1 MSPSTLRCL
10 FWVLLMMALPARAA
24 SYSFPGALPPG
35 CSGSNGAYSC
45 GALALAY
52 TDTVTIAS
60 PKPAKITINGGLSVG
75 DSATINSAGQAAD
88 LTLVVTGT
96 LTLAYQSVIRA
107 GITAGAIQNAD
118 GYATLSGSL
127 TTGSGAISLGYL
139 STLNGDITS
148 STGAINLAQGVVISG
163 NVISTSGAVSL
174 GYQAQVSGAIST
186 SGAVT
191 LAQASIVSG
200 AVNGGSGAVSLGYQ
214 TKVVGRITTSS
225 GTITLDQ
232 AAIAQSCVKSTAS
245 ATITLG
251 YQASVNSVC
260 CGASCGNS
268 CVVNNSN
275 AAMPPACQPPPTAEY
290 RFDECSYSGAAG
302 EAKDSSGGNHAT
314 AVLGAANSGTAPT
327 VVNRYANLSY
337 TDGRRYFTPGS
348 AIPLTGNWTI
358 SAWVKF
364 PLSTGGSPYHVL
376 GAMAGG
382 GDLLY
387 LDGNNG
393 MRWGVYT
400 PGNIVP
406 GTFKLNTL
414 SGGWHHLAVVGQG
427 SSTKLY
433 VDGALKDSVN
443 AKASGSL
450 AYIGASYD
458 VDAGTHEGMNSG
470 LDEYLVFASALSAS
484 EIGSIYG
491 NQAAG
496 RNYDGSTRAV
506 PACPTGPGSFS
517 IAGTGSA
524 STCSAQ
530 TLTITARDAGGN
542 TLSNYTGTVTLSTSS
557 GRGDWSAGSSP
568 APAGTLTPGAS
579 NSGLASYQFV
589 AGDGGVVKLRLSH
602 TLAQDVTVTV
612 VDATA
617 AGSSS
622 TSAAIEY
629 RDNAFVFAE
638 DLGNRVSGSDIAVAG
653 RPHDHTLSYI
663 RRDPSTGSCGVASDY
678 AGSKALK
685 VWRSDS
691 AGSWVAPTVVSPALS
706 IPPTQPAGNNLNLTF
721 TNGVAS
727 FNLGTTDIGRYSLN
741 ARDDS
746 LTSAANAITG
756 GGSILTVR
764 PFTVL
769 VSAIKYGST
778 NNPNGSAAGDAMFAP
793 AGAGFSAT
801 IAAYRW
807 DAAMLSNGAD
817 PGSTGTPAVNASE
830 AAMKVGGRTN
840 GFASAVTLSPLA
852 ASQTPA
858 GGSLGS
864 LNNGSIAGTSFA
876 SGTVTVSTLQ
886 YTEVGSFALNTSGL
900 VSNFLGSG
908 LALNAVV
915 VNAGGAQNTRV
926 GRFVPAGFALS
937 AATVGH
943 RNNASCSP
951 ASTFSY
957 LDENFKLQFTLT
969 AKNALG
975 GTTTNYTGAYA
986 LLDLSAPAGFGLAGI
1001 QGSTAFKTDN
1011 NRLSLVSS
1019 SGNWASGVAANVQ
1032 LIAAA
1037 KRTAA
1042 ADGPFET
1049 AKFGIA
1055 ATDSDGVAM
1064 SGLDLDTDSPANG
1077 NDRVLLATVPLRF
1090 GRLQLMNAIGAQNR
1104 DLAMPVLAQYWNG
1117 IGFVDNTLDS
1127 CSRISSTH
1135 VNFGNYRKTL
1145 TSADSNLQTS
1155 PVTVSAG
1162 RAKLVLSKPGAGRSG
1177 SFDVGLSLSGSATAS
1192 TCMASFNPVAGDVA
1206 TTGAGMGYLRGAWC
1220 GSAFDKDPSARA
1232 TFGLYRG
1239 ADNLLYQREN
1249 Y

>member
-1 MSPSTLRCL
+1 MSGSGLR
-10 FWVLLMMALPARAA
+10 WLLWALLLLVLPARAA
-24 SYSFPGALPPG
+24 NYTFPGTLPPG
-35 CSGSNGAYSC
+35 CSGTNGTYSC
-45 GALALAY
+45 GALTLAY
-52 TDTVTIAS
+52 NDTVTIAS
-60 PKPAKITINGGLSVG
+60 PKPAKITINGAFST
-75 DSATINSAGQAAD
+75 DNATINSGGQASD
-88 LTLVVTGT
+88 LTLIVTGT
-96 LTLAYQSVIRA
+96 LTLGYQAVIRA
-107 GITAGAIQNAD
+107 GISAGSVQNAD

-127 TTGSGAISLGYL
+127 ATTTGTLALGYL
-139 STLNGDITS
+139 STVNGNVS
-148 STGAINLAQGVVISG
+148 SSSGAISLAQGVVISG
-163 NVISTSGAVSL
+163 DVSSTSGAVSL
-174 GYQAQVSGAIST
+174 GYQGQVSGDISS
-186 SGAVT
+186 SGTIT

-200 AVNGGSGAVSLGYQ
+200 TITGAGGAVSLGYQ
-214 TKVVGRITTSS
+214 TKVVGSITTSS
-225 GTITLDQ
+225 GMITLDQ
-232 AAIAQSCVKSTAS
+232 AAIAQSCVRSTGS

-275 AAMPPACQPPPTAEY
+275 AAMPPACKPPPVAEY
-290 RFDECSYSGAAG
+290 RFDECSYNGTTG
-302 EAKDSSGGNHAT
+302 EAKDSVGSNHAT

-327 VVNRYANLSY
+327 VVNRYANLSF

-348 AIPLTGNWTI
+348 AISLSGDWTI

-364 PLSTGGSPYHVL
+364 PLSSGGSPYHVL
-376 GAMAGG
+376 GAMASG
-382 GDLLY
+382 GDLMY

-414 SGGWHHLAVVGQG
+414 SSGWHHLAVVGQG

-433 VDGALKDSVN
+433 IDGTFKESVN

-458 VDAGTHEGMNSG
+458 LDAGTHEGMNSG
-470 LDEYLVFASALSAS
+470 LDEYLVFASALAAADIS
-484 EIGSIYG
+484 SIYG

-496 RNYDGSTRAV
+496 KNYDGSTRAAPPV
-506 PACPTGPGSFS
+506 CPSGPGSFA
-517 IAGTGSA
+517 ITGTGSA

-530 TLTITARDAGGN
+530 TLTITARDGSGN
-542 TLSNYTGTVTLSTSS
+542 TLTGYTGTVSLSTSTGKGNWTS
-557 GRGDWSAGSSP
+557 GSSP
-568 APAGTLTPGAS
+568 TPSGTLTPGAA
-579 NSGLASYQFV
+579 NSGLASYLFA

-617 AGSSS
+617 SGSSS
-622 TSAAIEY
+622 TSAAIQY

-638 DLGNRVSGSDIAVAG
+638 DLNSKVSGSNIAVAG

-663 RRDPSTGSCGVASDY
+663 RRDPSTGSCGVATDY
-678 AGSKALK
+678 AGNKALK
-685 VWRSDS
+685 FWRSDS
-691 AGSWVAPTVVSPALS
+691 GGSWVAPTVVSPALS
-706 IPPTQPAGNNLNLTF
+706 IPAAQPASNNLTLNF
-721 TNGVAS
+721 SGGVAS

-741 ARDDS
+741 VRDDS
-746 LTSAANAITG
+746 LSSAASAITG
-756 GGSILTVR
+756 SASILTVR
-764 PFTVL
+764 PFTVM
-769 VSAIKYGST
+769 VSAIKYGAV
-778 NNPNGSAAGDAMFAP
+778 NNPNGSAAGDTLFAP
-793 AGAGFSAT
+793 AGASFSASV
-801 IAAYRW
+801 AAYTW
-807 DAAMLSNGAD
+807 AAAMLNNGAD
-817 PGSTGTPAVNASE
+817 AANTGTPAASATE
-830 AAMKVGGRTN
+830 AAMKVGGRAN
-840 GFASAVTLSPLA
+840 SFASTVMLSPLA

-858 GGSLGS
+858 SGSLGS
-864 LNNGSIAGTSFA
+864 LNNGSVTGSAFATGTA
-876 SGTVTVSTLQ
+876 TVSTLQ
-886 YTEVGSFALNTSGL
+886 YTEVGSFALNTTGV

-915 VNAGGAQNTRV
+915 VNAGGVQNTRV
-926 GRFVPAGFALS
+926 GRFAPASFALTS
-937 AATVGH
+937 ATVVH
-943 RNNASCSP
+943 RNSASCAP

-969 AKNALG
+969 ARSALG
-975 GTTTNYTGAYA
+975 ATTTNYTGAFA

-1001 QGSTAFKTDN
+1001 QGSTTFKTTN
-1011 NRLSLVSS
+1011 SRLALVSS
-1019 SGNWASGVAANVQ
+1019 SGSWSSGVAANVQ

-1037 KRTAA
+1037 KRVAA
-1042 ADGPFET
+1042 PDGPFDS

-1055 ATDSDGVAM
+1055 ATDSDGVTM

-1104 DLAMPVLAQYWNG
+1104 DLAMPLLAQYWNG
-1117 IGFVDNTLDS
+1117 SGFADNTLDS
-1127 CSRISSTH
+1127 CTRISSTH

-1192 TCMASFNPVAGDVA
+1192 TCMASFSPVAGDAA

-1220 GSAFDKDPSARA
+1220 GSAYDKDPSAKA

>member
-1 MSPSTLRCL
+1 MSPSVLRCL
-10 FWVLLMMALPARAA
+10 FWVLLMLALPARAA

-35 CSGSNGAYSC
+35 CSGSNGNYSC
-45 GALALAY
+45 GALTLAY

-75 DSATINSAGQAAD
+75 DSATINSAGQATD

-107 GITAGAIQNAD
+107 GITAGAVQNAD
-118 GYATLSGSL
+118 GYTTLSGSL

-139 STLNGDITS
+139 STLNGDVTS
-148 STGAINLAQGVVISG
+148 STGAINLAQGVVVSG
-163 NVISTSGAVSL
+163 NVTSSSGTVDLGYQTQVSGNISTSGR
-174 GYQAQVSGAIST
+174 
-186 SGAVT
+186 VT
-191 LAQASIVSG
+191 LAQASVVSG
-200 AVNGGSGAVSLGYQ
+200 AVNGAGGAVSLGYQ

-275 AAMPPACQPPPTAEY
+275 AAMPPACRPPPVAEY
-290 RFDECSYSGAAG
+290 RFDECSYSGVAG

-314 AVLGAANSGTAPT
+314 AQLGAASSGTAPT
-327 VVNRYANLSY
+327 VINRYANLSFS
-337 TDGRRYFTPGS
+337 DGRRYFTPGS
-348 AIPLTGNWTI
+348 AIPLSGDWTI

-382 GDLLY
+382 GDVLY

-400 PGNIVP
+400 PGNIVS

-433 VDGALKDSVN
+433 VDGALKESVN

-458 VDAGTHEGMNSG
+458 SDAGTREGMNSG
-470 LDEYLVFASALSAS
+470 LDEYLVFASALAAADIS
-484 EIGSIYG
+484 SIYG

-496 RNYDGSTRAV
+496 KNYDGSTRAAP
-506 PACPTGPGSFS
+506 PACATGPGSFA
-517 IAGTGSA
+517 ITGTGSA

-530 TLTITARDAGGN
+530 TLTITARDGSGN
-542 TLSNYTGTVTLSTSS
+542 TLSNYTGAVTLSTSS
-557 GRGDWSAGSSP
+557 GRGTWSVGSSP

-579 NSGLASYQFV
+579 NSGLATYQFV

-622 TSAAIEY
+622 TSAAIQY

-638 DLGNRVSGSDIAVAG
+638 DLGNKVSGSDIAVAG

-663 RRDPSTGSCGVASDY
+663 RRDPSTGGCGVASDY

-685 VWRSDS
+685 FWRSDS

-706 IPPTQPAGNNLNLTF
+706 IPAAQPAGNNLTLTF
-721 TNGVAS
+721 ANGVAS

-746 LTSAANAITG
+746 LTSAASAITG

-764 PFTVL
+764 PFTVM
-769 VSAIKYGST
+769 VSAIKYGAV
-778 NNPNGSAAGDAMFAP
+778 NNPSGSAAADAMFAP
-793 AGAGFSAT
+793 AGASFSAT
-801 IAAYRW
+801 VAAYTW
-807 DAAMLSNGAD
+807 AAAMLGNGAD
-817 PGSTGTPAVNASE
+817 ADNTGTPAASATE
-830 AAMKVGGRTN
+830 AAMKVGGRAN
-840 GFASAVTLSPLA
+840 SFASTVTLSPLA

-858 GGSLGS
+858 SGSLGS
-864 LNNGSIAGTSFA
+864 LNNGSVTGAAFA
-876 SGTVTVSTLQ
+876 SGTATVSTLQ
-886 YTEVGSFALNTSGL
+886 YTEVGSFALNTTGV

-926 GRFVPAGFALS
+926 GRFVPASFALS
-937 AATVGH
+937 AATVGYRH
-943 RNNASCSP
+943 NAGCSP
-951 ASTFSY
+951 ASTFNY
-957 LDENFKLQFTLT
+957 LGEDFKLQFTLT
-969 AKNALG
+969 ARNALG
-975 GTTTNYTGAYA
+975 GTTTNYTGSFA
-986 LLDLSAPAGFGLAGI
+986 LLDLAVPANLGLAGI
-1001 QGSTAFKTDN
+1001 QGGTVFKTSN
-1011 NRLSLVSS
+1011 GRLTLSSS
-1019 SGNWASGVAANVQ
+1019 SGSWINGVAANVQ
-1032 LIAAA
+1032 L
-1037 KRTAA
+1037 TAA
-1042 ADGPFET
+1042 TSRSAPEGPFDT

-1055 ATDSDGVAM
+1055 ALDSDGVTM

-1117 IGFVDNTLDS
+1117 TGFADNPLDS
-1127 CSRISSTH
+1127 CTRIGSTH

-1192 TCMASFNPVAGDVA
+1192 TCMASFSPVAGDAA